1 MYLFILESI
10 GTSELLLIG
19 LIALIV
25 FGPRKL
31 PQFAR
36 TIGKTMSEFK
46 RAGQE
51 FRTTWEREVTLEEEE
66 KIFIKDPLG
75 ENPVLAEIKYSQ
87 TTTTTVTET
96 QNQILAPEVREISQA
111 DFPNLPSNENLPVS
125 SESLPVNE
133 TVKTETATATAADS
147 STNKRD
153 WL

>member
-31 PQFAR
+31 PQMAK
-36 TIGKTMSEFK
+36 TIGKTMAEFK

-51 FRTTWEREVTLEEEE
+51 FRMTWEKEVTLEEEE
-66 KIFIKDPLG
+66 KIFFKDPLG
-75 ENPVLAEIKYSQ
+75 ENPVLAEIKYTQ
-87 TTTTTVTET
+87 TTTITE
-96 QNQILAPEVREISQA
+96 NKILAPEVKEISQA
-111 DFPNLPSNENLPVS
+111 DFQNLPANENHAVI
-125 SESLPVNE
+125 E
-133 TVKTETATATAADS
+133 TVKTETVAADS
-147 STNKRD
+147 STNKHD

>member
-31 PQFAR
+31 PQLAK
-36 TIGKTMSEFK
+36 TIGKTMAEFK

-51 FRTTWEREVTLEEEE
+51 SRTTWEKEVTLEEEE
-66 KIFIKDPLG
+66 KIFLKDPLG
-75 ENPVLAEIKYSQ
+75 ENPVLAEIKYTQ
-87 TTTTTVTET
+87 TTTITESK
-96 QNQILAPEVREISQA
+96 ILAPEVREISQA
-111 DFPNLPSNENLPVS
+111 DFSNFPSNENPPL
-125 SESLPVNE
+125 NE
-133 TVKTETATATAADS
+133 TVKAETAADS
-147 STNKRD
+147 SANKHD

>member
-1 MYLFILESI
+1 MYLLILESI

-31 PQFAR
+31 PQMAK
-36 TIGKTMSEFK
+36 TIGKTMAEFK

-66 KIFIKDPLG
+66 KIFIQDPLG
-75 ENPVLAEIKYSQ
+75 ENPVLAEVKYTQ
-87 TTTTTVTET
+87 TTTITESK
-96 QNQILAPEVREISQA
+96 ILAPEVREISQA
-111 DFPNLPSNENLPVS
+111 DFSNFPTNDNPAVNENLPAS
-125 SESLPVNE
+125 E
-133 TVKTETATATAADS
+133 TVKTETAAAAADS

>member
-1 MYLFILESI
+1 LYLFILESI

-31 PQFAR
+31 PQMAK
-36 TIGKTMSEFK
+36 TIGKTMAEFK

-51 FRTTWEREVTLEEEE
+51 FRMTWEKEVTLEEEE
-66 KIFIKDPLG
+66 KIFFKDPLG

-87 TTTTTVTET
+87 TTTITESK
-96 QNQILAPEVREISQA
+96 ILAPEVKEISEA
-111 DFPNLPSNENLPVS
+111 DFHNLPVN
-125 SESLPVNE
+125 ENPAIGE
-133 TVKTETATATAADS
+133 TVKTETAAADS
-147 STNKRD
+147 STNKHD

>member
-36 TIGKTMSEFK
+36 TIGKTMAEFK
-46 RAGQE
+46 RVGQE
-51 FRTTWEREVTLEEEE
+51 FRSTWEREVTLEEEE
-66 KIFIKDPLG
+66 KVFFKDPLG
-75 ENPVLAEIKYSQ
+75 ENPVLAEIKYTQ
-87 TTTTTVTET
+87 TTTITE
-96 QNQILAPEVREISQA
+96 NKILAPEIKEISKA
-111 DFPNLPSNENLPVS
+111 DFSNFPDNENLAAS
-125 SESLPVNE
+125 E
-133 TVKTETATATAADS
+133 TVKTETAAADS
-147 STNKRD
+147 STNKQD

>member
-31 PQFAR
+31 PQIAR

-75 ENPVLAEIKYSQ
+75 ENPVLAEIKYTQ
-87 TTTTTVTET
+87 TTTITE
-96 QNQILAPEVREISQA
+96 NKILAPEVKEISQA
-111 DFPNLPSNENLPVS
+111 DFQNLQVNENLPPVRA
-125 SESLPVNE
+125 ENIPVNE
-133 TVKTETATATAADS
+133 TVKTETATAASADS

>member
-10 GTSELLLIG
+10 GTSELILIG

-31 PQFAR
+31 PEIAKKL
-36 TIGKTMSEFK
+36 GKTMNEFK

-66 KIFIKDPLG
+66 TIFFKDPLG
-75 ENPVLAEIKYSQ
+75 ENPVVAEIKYSQ
-87 TTTTTVTET
+87 TTTITE
-96 QNQILAPEVREISQA
+96 NKILLPEVKEVSQA
-111 DFPNLPSNENLPVS
+111 DFPNPPANETV
-125 SESLPVNE
+125 E
-133 TVKTETATATAADS
+133 TVKTEMATDS
-147 STNKRD
+147 STNKHD

>member
-10 GTSELLLIG
+10 GTSELLLIA

-36 TIGKTMSEFK
+36 TIGKTMADFK
-46 RAGQE
+46 RVGQE

-75 ENPVLAEIKYSQ
+75 ENPVLAEIKYTQ
-87 TTTTTVTET
+87 TTTTTITET
-96 QNQILAPEVREISQA
+96 ENQILAPEVREISQA
-111 DFPNLPSNENLPVS
+111 DFQNLPSNENLPAS
-125 SESLPVNE
+125 TESLPVNE
-133 TVKTETATATAADS
+133 AVKTETATADS

>member
-31 PQFAR
+31 PQMAK
-36 TIGKTMSEFK
+36 TIGRTMSEFK

-51 FRTTWEREVTLEEEE
+51 FRSTWEREAVIEEEE
-66 KIFIKDPLG
+66 KLFFKDPLG
-75 ENPVLAEIKYSQ
+75 ENPVLTEIKYSQ
-87 TTTTTVTET
+87 TTTITE
-96 QNQILAPEVREISQA
+96 NKILAPEVREISAA
-111 DFPNLPSNENLPVS
+111 DFSNLPANENPPV
-125 SESLPVNE
+125 VNE
-133 TVKTETATATAADS
+133 PVKTETAAADS
-147 STNKRD
+147 STNKQD

>member
-31 PQFAR
+31 PQIAK
-36 TIGKTMSEFK
+36 TIGKTMAEFK
-46 RAGQE
+46 RAGQD

-66 KIFIKDPLG
+66 KTFFKDPFD
-75 ENPVLAEIKYSQ
+75 ENPVVAEIKYSQ
-87 TTTTTVTET
+87 TTTITETVTE
-96 QNQILAPEVREISQA
+96 NKILPPEVKEISQT
-111 DFPNLPSNENLPVS
+111 DFPNFPAS
-125 SESLPVNE
+125 E
-133 TVKTETATATAADS
+133 TVKTETAADS
-147 STNKRD
+147 STNKHD

>member
-1 MYLFILESI
+1 LYLFILESI

-36 TIGKTMSEFK
+36 TIGKTMAEFK

-51 FRTTWEREVTLEEEE
+51 FRSTWEREVTLEEEE
-66 KIFIKDPLG
+66 KIFFKDPLS
-75 ENPVLAEIKYSQ
+75 ENPVLAEIKYTQ
-87 TTTTTVTET
+87 TTTITE
-96 QNQILAPEVREISQA
+96 NKILAPEVKEISQA
-111 DFPNLPSNENLPVS
+111 DFSNFAENENFPA
-125 SESLPVNE
+125 SEKIPLNE
-133 TVKTETATATAADS
+133 TVKTETATTADS
-147 STNKRD
+147 STNKQD

>member
-31 PQFAR
+31 PQMAK
-36 TIGKTMSEFK
+36 TIGKTMADFK

-66 KIFIKDPLG
+66 KVFFKDPLG

-87 TTTTTVTET
+87 TTTITESK
-96 QNQILAPEVREISQA
+96 IIAPEVREISQA
-111 DFPNLPSNENLPVS
+111 DFSNLSTNEIPS
-125 SESLPVNE
+125 PVNE
-133 TVKTETATATAADS
+133 TVKTESATAATTTSASDS
-147 STNKRD
+147 SAATTNKHD

>member
-31 PQFAR
+31 PQMAK
-36 TIGKTMSEFK
+36 TIAKTMAEFK

-51 FRTTWEREVTLEEEE
+51 FRSTWEREAIVEEEE
-66 KIFIKDPLG
+66 KLFFKDPLG
-75 ENPVLAEIKYSQ
+75 ENQVLAEIKYSQ
-87 TTTTTVTET
+87 TTTITE
-96 QNQILAPEVREISQA
+96 NKILAPEIKEISQA
-111 DFPNLPSNENLPVS
+111 DFSNLSPNENPQVI
-125 SESLPVNE
+125 NE
-133 TVKTETATATAADS
+133 TVKTETAATNS
-147 STNKRD
+147 STNKQD

>member
-1 MYLFILESI
+1 LYLLILESI

-31 PQFAR
+31 PQMAK
-36 TIGKTMSEFK
+36 TIGKTMAEFR

-66 KIFIKDPLG
+66 KIFIQDPLG

-87 TTTTTVTET
+87 TTTTTITE
-96 QNQILAPEVREISQA
+96 NKILAPEVREISQA
-111 DFPNLPSNENLPVS
+111 DFSNFPANENSQVN
-125 SESLPVNE
+125 ESLPVNE
-133 TVKTETATATAADS
+133 IVKTETAAAADS
-147 STNKRD
+147 SANKRD

>member
-1 MYLFILESI
+1 LYLFILESI

-31 PQFAR
+31 PQFAK
-36 TIGKTMSEFK
+36 TIGKTMAEFK

-66 KIFIKDPLG
+66 KVFFKDPLG
-75 ENPVLAEIKYSQ
+75 ENPVLAEIKYTQ
-87 TTTTTVTET
+87 TTTITE
-96 QNQILAPEVREISQA
+96 NKILAPEIKEISQA
-111 DFPNLPSNENLPVS
+111 DFSNFSENENLPAV
-125 SESLPVNE
+125 ENLPVNE
-133 TVKTETATATAADS
+133 TVKTETAATAADS
-147 STNKRD
+147 STNKQD